1 MSHPRPRVLYFTQAH
16 CTVCRRMTPEVRAT
30 ADRYGDRLDLVE
42 IDVATD
48 PGSVSAHS
56 VRAVPTLVA
65 IHEGAPVGRAVGA
78 QTHAGLS
85 AFFAG
90 AADGNVHRLPPS
102 KADRSLRLAA
112 ACALA
117 AIAYLAAQPLLLLV
131 GLGLVVFAFWD
142 RVPSRK
148 Q

>member
-1 MSHPRPRVLYFTQAH
+1 VSHPRPSVLYFTQAH
-16 CTVCRRMTPEVRAT
+16 CPVCRRMTPQVRAT
-30 ADRYGDRLDLVE
+30 ADRYRDRLDLVE

-48 PGSVSAHS
+48 PGTVSAHS

-78 QTHAGLS
+78 QTPAGLCV
-85 AFFAG
+85 FFAG
-90 AADGNVHRLPPS
+90 AADGTMHRLPPS

-112 ACALA
+112 AGALA
-117 AIAYLAAQPLLLLV
+117 AIAYLAAQPLLLLIAV
-131 GLGLVVFAFWD
+131 GLVVFAFWD

-148 Q
+148 R